1 MSSPGAVARALHEAG
16 RTGVPIQPP
25 TDAIP
30 DLSIA
35 DAYAIQRA
43 GLRLRGADVVGHK
56 VGLTSA
62 AMQEMLGVDQP
73 DFGYLTED
81 MLSPSGAALVA
92 GRFIA
97 PRVEGEIAFR
107 LGRPLR
113 GAGLGVADVLAAT
126 EAVAPALEVID
137 SRVADWRITI
147 GDTIA
152 DNASCGHVVVGEWQP
167 LGDLPLEAVE
177 MELVV
182 EAPDGRQTV
191 EGVGAAVLGHPAEAV
206 AWLAAA
212 LHEHGGERLEAR
224 EVVLPGAM
232 ARAVPVG
239 AGCSVRAS
247 MGSLGSVTVRF
258 E

>member
-1 MSSPGAVARALHEAG
+1 MSSPDAIARALHDAG
-16 RTGVPIQPP
+16 RSGIPIPPP
-25 TDAIP
+25 TDDLPA
-30 DLSIA
+30 LSIA

-43 GLRLRGADVVGHK
+43 GLRLRGGRVAGHK

-81 MLSPSGAALVA
+81 TLSPSGTALRA
-92 GRFIA
+92 ERFIA

-113 GAGLGVADVLAAT
+113 GPGLGVAEVLAAT

-147 GDTIA
+147 ADTIA
-152 DNASCGHVVVGEWQP
+152 DNASCGHVVVGEWRP
-167 LGDLPLEAVE
+167 VGELALDAVE
-177 MELVV
+177 MGLVV
-182 EAPDGRQTV
+182 DGPDGRQTG
-191 EGVGAAVLGHPAEAV
+191 EGTGAAVLGHPAAAV
-206 AWLAAA
+206 AWLAGA
-212 LHEHGGERLEAR
+212 LHEHGGEQLAAG

-232 ARAVPVG
+232 ARALPVV
-239 AGCSVRAS
+239 AGSSVRAA
-247 MGSLGSVTVRF
+247 MGQLGSVAVRF